1 MRRDYA
7 WFEKRATTIWQAMPG
22 RSFLLVVPFGS
33 DEAATAT
40 AVARWTE
47 LNFPLPP
54 FCRNHRPIVI
64 RITSDGVT
72 SSAHFVRKLCGDMSK
87 QIKDEFDVELD
98 SYPSEVLEE
107 IHAKGV
113 YPIVVI
119 ERFHTFARIADD
131 DNQRPR
137 VSGRAYRDEPA
148 SSVTDIGLTM
158 VQPDELVHRSPRGD
172 GASACSKRGG
182 SPMNF
187 LCKFLIWSCLRC
199 LLATRVQAQETELVA

>member
-1 MRRDYA
+1 MVQNMETYHEGSYRCSRVGHA
-7 WFEKRATTIWQAMPG
+7 GRCPNAPRERVPNVPG
-22 RSFLLVVPFGS
+22 EFL
-33 DEAATAT
+33 
-40 AVARWTE
+40 
-47 LNFPLPP
+47 
-54 FCRNHRPIVI
+54 I
-64 RITSDGVT
+64 R
-72 SSAHFVRKLCGDMSK
+72 
-87 QIKDEFDVELD
+87 VERL
-98 SYPSEVLEE
+98 L
-107 IHAKGV
+107 I
-113 YPIVVI
+113 
-119 ERFHTFARIADD
+119 DD
-131 DNQRPR
+131 KPDQRPK